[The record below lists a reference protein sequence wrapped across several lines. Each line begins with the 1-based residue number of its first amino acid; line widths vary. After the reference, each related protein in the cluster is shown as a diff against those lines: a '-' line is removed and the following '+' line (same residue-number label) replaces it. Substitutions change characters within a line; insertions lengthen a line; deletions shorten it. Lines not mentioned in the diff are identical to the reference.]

1 MSVFLFH
8 SAFLYHL
15 QSCITIPHPHL
26 WEVQTNDS
34 GCQSAGLPAA
44 PSARSDK
51 SYRLSGT
58 SPPQLCTIMHQ
69 CTPMHCIISMHC
81 NTKDYSALYSSH
93 FILFALYCTSFHITI
108 YTKSIWAALYIV
120 RWNQNAD
127 ISLVCTVVHAHLVGL
142 ALWIDLFCICISVFV
157 FLYLYFVL
165 VYLWCLLCSVVH
177 AD

>member
-1 MSVFLFH
+1 MTDVNQCKRNYFQSFALCERFDISQTWYKYHNQLLFVFH

-15 QSCITIPHPHL
+15 QSCICITIPHPHI

-108 YTKSIWAALYIV
+108 CTV
-120 RWNQNAD
+120 QWNQNAD
-127 ISLVCTVVHAHLVGL
+127 ISLVCTVLHAHFKS
-142 ALWIDLFCICISVFV
+142 A
-157 FLYLYFVL
+157 
-165 VYLWCLLCSVVH
+165 
-177 AD
+177 